1 MGCLN
6 NRIFASSASWR
17 LGERMFEKWDPFF
30 LFLFLLPSGVLA
42 ETLPSLHEPGLT
54 LTLFAEDP
62 DIVTPVGLVVGK
74 EDEVYV
80 IESHTH
86 SRPKGYDGPEGDL
99 IKVFRDTDQ
108 DGVADFQGEFAK
120 GFNAAMNLAFSQDGV
135 LFVLCAWTL
144 YALPDRDKDGV
155 CDGPELILT
164 LDTKGTNPHGCW
176 LGITFDEE
184 NYLYL
189 SRGNVGGEYWRVEGK
204 DGSVVEG
211 YGDGGNVLRA
221 KADGTGLREWA
232 TGFWNAMDLKFDYKG
247 NLMLVDNDPDAR
259 GPNRLLR
266 IVEGGD
272 YGHKHLFGGSGRHPF
287 QGWDA
292 TFPGHLPYLSGTGEA
307 PSGLI
312 DVSPPGQHSL
322 LITIWNEN
330 NVERHTV
337 SESGEVEKTL
347 FMSGGKNFR
356 PVALDQDSQG
366 NLYISDWMLVD
377 YPVHGRGRIWRVSKL
392 PIPEKISKEPDP
404 DPNESDVES
413 YLSDEN
419 AFQRHR
425 GELWLAANRRLDLAK
440 KLTRHPNP
448 LVRQGAYLALR
459 RMREKDGTL
468 IERALGDTETDI
480 RRLGLLWASEA
491 MDASLRP
498 ALDRVLRAGEV
509 DAVLFNTYLAAV
521 ELVNETFIHAYKNRS
536 PTRSVKLPRSLEPGL
551 VEMLA
556 QDTTL
561 PSSVRAEAI
570 KRLEPD
576 QVTQFLSSE
585 EITVLLAA
593 IKKASQEID
602 PAIQAHLMRL
612 ALDAERPSEG
622 RAESLLGLSRQSVD
636 RPEKLIPLLF
646 SRDAAVAFE
655 AARTLRFH
663 VGNSSVRNAFL
674 RLQKDLSVHGGM
686 TDLGELVEFALHG
699 LDPNK
704 HFARQRPQSEE
715 AWLDRLSEGG
725 EVERGSRVFRSVQT
739 MCTTCHTID
748 EGGSNLGP
756 DLGGIA
762 QSLTRSQ
769 IIQAILKP
777 SDSFPPQYQAWNI
790 FTRDGKI
797 HTGLQIDHQA
807 GGAMLLYTLDN
818 FNRRFEAEEVRDYRA
833 SPHSLM
839 PEGLENTMT
848 AVEMN
853 DLVAYLT
860 SLN

>member
-1 MGCLN
+1 MT
-6 NRIFASSASWR
+6 R
-17 LGERMFEKWDPFF
+17 PFPVPCF
-30 LFLFLLPSGVLA
+30 LFLILLPSGVLA
-42 ETLPSLHEPGLT
+42 ETFPSLHEPGLN

-62 DIVTPVGLVVGK
+62 DIVTPVGLAVGK

-86 SRPKGYDGPEGDL
+86 ARPKGYDGPEGDL
-99 IKVFRDTDQ
+99 IKVFRDTNR
-108 DGVADFQGEFAK
+108 DGVADSQGVFAE

-135 LFVLCAWTL
+135 LYVLCAWTL

-164 LDTKGTNPHGCW
+164 LDTKGANPHGCW
-176 LGITFDEE
+176 LGITFDEN

-204 DGSVVEG
+204 DGSAVQG
-211 YGDGGNVLRA
+211 FGDGGNVIRA
-221 KADGTGLREWA
+221 KADGTELREWA
-232 TGFWNAMDLKFDYKG
+232 TGFWNAMDLKFDHKG

-259 GPNRLLR
+259 GPNRLIR
-266 IVEGGD
+266 VVEGGD

-312 DVSPPGQHSL
+312 DASPPGQHSL

-330 NVERHTV
+330 TIERHTL

-356 PVALDQDSQG
+356 PVALDRDSQG

-377 YPVHGRGRIWRVSKL
+377 YPVHGRGRIWRVAKL
-392 PIPEKISKEPDP
+392 PLPEQISKEPDP
-404 DPNESDVES
+404 VPNESDVES
-413 YLSDEN
+413 YLSDDN
-419 AFQRHR
+419 AFRRHR
-425 GELWLAANRRLDLAK
+425 GELWLAVNHRLDLAN

-459 RMREKDGTL
+459 RMQEQDGAL
-468 IERALGDTETDI
+468 IERALEDPEIDI
-480 RRLGLLWASEA
+480 RRLGLLWATEA
-491 MDASLRP
+491 MDSSLRP
-498 ALDRVLRAGEV
+498 VLDKVLRAGEV
-509 DAVLFNTYLAAV
+509 DTVLFNTYLAAM
-521 ELVNETFIHAYKNRS
+521 EMVNETFIDAYLKRS
-536 PTRSVKLPRSLEPGL
+536 PTHSVKLPRSLESGL
-551 VEMLA
+551 VEKLA
-556 QDTTL
+556 QDPEL

-570 KRLEPD
+570 KRLEPE
-576 QVTQFLSSE
+576 QVTPFLSSE
-585 EITVLLAA
+585 EVAVLLAA
-593 IKKASQEID
+593 IKKVSQEID
-602 PAIQAHLMRL
+602 PAIQKHLMRL
-612 ALDAERPSEG
+612 ALDAKQPSEV
-622 RAESLLGLSRQSVD
+622 RAEALLGLSRQSVAH
-636 RPEKLIPLLF
+636 PEKLTPLLF
-646 SRDAAVAFE
+646 SPDATVAYE
-655 AARTLRFH
+655 AARTLRYH
-663 VGNSSVRNAFL
+663 GGNGAVRNAFL
-674 RLQKDLSVHGGM
+674 RLQKELSMQSGM
-686 TDLGELVEFALHG
+686 QGLGELVEYALHG

-704 HFARQRPQSEE
+704 PFASQRPQSEE
-715 AWLDRLSEGG
+715 AWLVRLSEGG
-725 EVERGSRVFRSVQT
+725 EVVRGSRVFRSAQT
-739 MCTTCHTID
+739 MCTRCHTID

-762 QSLTRSQ
+762 QSLTRPQ

-790 FTRDGKI
+790 YTTDGQV
-797 HTGLQIDHQA
+797 HTGLQIDHKA
-807 GGAMLLYTLDN
+807 GGAMLLYTLEHI
-818 FNRRFEAEEVRDYRA
+818 NRRFEAEEVKDYRA
-833 SPHSLM
+833 SPYSLM